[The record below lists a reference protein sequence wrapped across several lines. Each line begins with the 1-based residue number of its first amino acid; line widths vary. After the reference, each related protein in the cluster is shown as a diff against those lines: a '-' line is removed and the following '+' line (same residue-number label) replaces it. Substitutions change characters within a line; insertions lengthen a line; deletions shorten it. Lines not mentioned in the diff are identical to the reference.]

1 MGLYLT
7 IPDLVESE
15 PLLSLT
21 AGHDGLTFSVS
32 MDADD
37 TAVRLLRVSQEGR
50 HLPLVVLTTD
60 SQILA
65 LDSVFVTDASV
76 GGEPPI
82 AYLTFAAQEVRFV

>member
-7 IPDLVESE
+7 IPDLVDSE

-21 AGHDGLTFSVS
+21 AGHDRLTFSVS

-37 TAVRLLRVSQEGR
+37 TAVRVLRVSQEGQNI
-50 HLPLVVLTTD
+50 PLVVLTTD
-60 SQILA
+60 TSIIA

-76 GGEPPI
+76 GGEPPV
-82 AYLTFAAQEVRFV
+82 AYFTFAAQEVRFV